1 MSSMRDEYERAIQ
14 LYNAGDL
21 EGFINL
27 YAEDAELVT
36 PEGTAQGRAAI
47 LEFWRRDQ
55 VAFPE
60 RTVTIDVIVEQGDTV
75 AGEWTWVATHT
86 GPLVMPDG
94 TEVPPTGKRAEV
106 KGMELAQMRDGKMA
120 VHHMY
125 FDTMA
130 MARQLGLL
138 PEGAG
143 T

>member
-1 MSSMRDEYERAIQ
+1 MRDAYERAIQ
-14 LYNAGDL
+14 LYNAGDM
-21 EGFINL
+21 EGFVNL
-27 YAEDAELVT
+27 YTEDAELVT

-47 LEFWRRDQ
+47 LEFWSRDQ

-60 RTVTIDVIVEQGDTV
+60 RTVTIDVMVEQGDTI
-75 AGEWTWVATHT
+75 AAEWTWVATHT
-86 GPLVMPDG
+86 GPLVMPGG
-94 TEVPPTGKRAEV
+94 TEVPPTGKRAEI
-106 KGMELAQMRDGKMA
+106 KGMERAQMRDGKIA